1 MQTSTIHP
9 IHHDISSSIVYTTG
23 ENTQDLMGMQLLNL
37 VHPDDAGR
45 VTEALRR
52 AMITQGAQ
60 VYNN

>member
-1 MQTSTIHP
+1 
-9 IHHDISSSIVYTTG
+9 
-23 ENTQDLMGMQLLNL
+23 MGIQLLNL